1 MVRTGFY
8 LFLSVFLTGYGLIN
22 AYIFI
27 RGWPATS
34 WMRRSWRKAVLLLF
48 GFSVFSYPLGRFLTR
63 LVPLPGEDGLVLI
76 GSFYLAFMIY
86 LFLIL
91 LFLDVLRLIRCFL
104 PPVLKKRFQPSGTAP
119 RTPFLMVIGIVLIT
133 VSLGHWNALHPRIRN
148 LDIDLPQSSGARK
161 QLSVVMASD
170 LHLGRIIHNSRLEKI
185 VGLINGLKPDL
196 VLLAGD
202 LTDEDISFLSDQ
214 NTAAIL
220 QRIQAPLG
228 VYSVTGNHEYYSG
241 IGKAVSFIRQGGI
254 RVLEDEAVKIG
265 NSFYLVGRKDRTA
278 ERFGEH
284 RKPLGQ
290 LMKEVPPGYPVI
302 LMDHQPFQLAE
313 SQRQGVGL
321 QLSGHTHN
329 GQLFPINFIVG
340 RIYENPWGYLKKGGT
355 HYYVSCGLG
364 TWGPPVRTCSIPEI
378 VHIRLTLQPGP

>member
-1 MVRTGFY
+1 MPRTSLY
-8 LFLSVFLTGYGLIN
+8 IFLAVFLTGYGLVN

-27 RGWPATS
+27 RGWPATA
-34 WMRRSWRKAVLLLF
+34 WMRRFWRKAVLLLF
-48 GFSVFSYPLGRFLTR
+48 WLSVLSYPLGRFLSR

-76 GSFYLAFMIY
+76 GSFYLAVMIY
-86 LFLIL
+86 LFLVL
-91 LFLDVLRLIRCFL
+91 LFLDTLRLIRCLL
-104 PPVLKKRFQPSGTAP
+104 PPVLKKRFQPSGIAP
-119 RTPFLMVIGIVLIT
+119 RTKFLMVIGIVLIT

-148 LDIDLPQSSGARK
+148 LEINLPQSAGSRQ
-161 QLSVVMASD
+161 QLSVVLASD
-170 LHLGRIIHNSRLEKI
+170 LHLGRIIRNSRLEKI

-202 LTDEDISFLSDQ
+202 LTDEDIPFLSDQ
-214 NTAAIL
+214 NTAVIL

-241 IGKAVSFIRQGGI
+241 IGKSVSFIRQGHI
-254 RVLEDEAVKIG
+254 RVLEDETVKIG
-265 NSFYLVGRKDRTA
+265 DSLYLVGRKDRTA
-278 ERFGEH
+278 ERFGEP
-284 RKPLGQ
+284 RKPLGE

-313 SQRQGVGL
+313 AQRQGVGL

-329 GQLFPINFIVG
+329 GQLFPINFIIG
-340 RIYENPWGYLKKGGT
+340 RIYENPWGYLKKGDT
-355 HYYVSCGLG
+355 HYYVSCGVG

>member
-1 MVRTGFY
+1 LARTSLY
-8 LFLSVFLTGYGLIN
+8 LFLAVFLAGYGLVN

-27 RGWPATS
+27 RGWPATA
-34 WMRRSWRKAVLLLF
+34 WMRRSWRKAFLLLF
-48 GFSVFSYPLGRFLTR
+48 GFSVLSYPLGRFLSR

-76 GSFYLAFMIY
+76 GSFYLAVMIY
-86 LFLIL
+86 LFLVL
-91 LFLDVLRLIRCFL
+91 LLLDTLRLIRNL
-104 PPVLKKRFQPSGTAP
+104 SPPVLKKRFQPFRVAP
-119 RTPFLMVIGIVLIT
+119 RTPFLIVIGIVLIT

-148 LDIDLPQSSGARK
+148 LDIDLPQSAGARRP
-161 QLSVVMASD
+161 LSVVLASD
-170 LHLGRIIHNSRLEKI
+170 LHLGRIIRNSRLEKI

-254 RVLEDEAVKIG
+254 RVLEDETVKIG
-265 NSFYLVGRKDRTA
+265 NSFYLVGRKDQTA

-284 RKPLGQ
+284 RKPLGE
-290 LMKEVPPGYPVI
+290 LMKVVPPGYPVI
-302 LMDHQPFQLAE
+302 LMDHQPFRLAE

-340 RIYENPWGYLKKGGT
+340 RIYENPWGYLKKGAT
-355 HYYVSCGLG
+355 QYYISCGLG

-378 VHIRLTLQPGP
+378 VHIRLTFQPGP

>member
-1 MVRTGFY
+1 MARTSLY
-8 LFLSVFLTGYGLIN
+8 LFLTVFLTGYGLVN
-22 AYIFI
+22 VYIFI
-27 RGWPATS
+27 RGWPTTA
-34 WMRRSWRKAVLLLF
+34 WMRPVWRKTVLLLF
-48 GFSVFSYPLGRFLTR
+48 GFSVLSYPLGRFLSR
-63 LVPLPGEDGLVLI
+63 LVPLPGVDGLVLI
-76 GSFYLAFMIY
+76 GSFYLAVMIY
-86 LFLIL
+86 LFLVL
-91 LFLDVLRLIRCFL
+91 LFLDSLRLIRHL
-104 PPVLKKRFQPSGTAP
+104 SPPVLKKHFQPSGIAP

-148 LDIDLPQSSGARK
+148 LNVDLPQSAGARRP
-161 QLSVVMASD
+161 LSVVMASD
-170 LHLGRIIHNSRLEKI
+170 LHLGRIIRNSRLEKI
-185 VGLINGLKPDL
+185 VALINGLKPDL

-228 VYSVTGNHEYYSG
+228 VYAVTGNHEYYSG
-241 IGKAVSFIRQGGI
+241 IGKAVSFIRRGRI

-278 ERFGEH
+278 ERFGEQ
-284 RKPLGQ
+284 RKPLGE
-290 LMKEVPPGYPVI
+290 LMKVVPPGYPVI

-313 SQRQGVGL
+313 SQRQGIGL

-340 RIYENPWGYLKKGGT
+340 RIYENPWGYLKRGGT
-355 HYYVSCGLG
+355 QYYVSCGLG

-378 VHIRLTLQPGP
+378 VHIHLTFQPTP

>member
-1 MVRTGFY
+1 MSRFWRIAVQL
-8 LFLSVFLTGYGLIN
+8 LFWLSVL
-22 AYIFI
+22 
-27 RGWPATS
+27 
-34 WMRRSWRKAVLLLF
+34 
-48 GFSVFSYPLGRFLTR
+48 SYPLGRFLSR

-76 GSFYLAFMIY
+76 GSFYLAVMIY
-86 LFLIL
+86 LFLVL
-91 LFLDVLRLIRCFL
+91 LFLDTLRLFRPLC
-104 PPVLKKRFQPSGTAP
+104 PQVMTKRFSPSRAAP
-119 RTPFLMVIGIVLIT
+119 RTKFLMVIGIVGIT

-148 LDIDLPQSSGARK
+148 LEVHLPPSAGSRQ

-170 LHLGRIIHNSRLEKI
+170 LHLGRIIRNARLEKI

-196 VLLAGD
+196 VLLVGD

-220 QRIQAPLG
+220 RRIRAPLG

-241 IGKAVSFIRQGGI
+241 KATAVSFIRQGGI
-254 RVLEDEAVKIG
+254 RVLEDETAKVG
-265 NSFYLVGRKDRTA
+265 EALYLVGRKDRTA
-278 ERFGEH
+278 ERFGEQ
-284 RKPLGQ
+284 RKPLEE
-290 LMKEVPPGYPVI
+290 LMKKVPPGYPVI
-302 LMDHQPFQLAE
+302 LMDHQPFRLAE
-313 SQRQGVGL
+313 AQQQGVGL

-340 RIYENPWGYLKKGGT
+340 WIYENPWGYLKKGAT
-355 HYYVSCGLG
+355 QYYVSCGLG

>member
-1 MVRTGFY
+1 LVRTGLP
-8 LFLSVFLTGYGLIN
+8 LFLTIFLTGYGLIN
-22 AYIFI
+22 TYIFF
-27 RGWPATS
+27 RGRSAAV
-34 WMRRSWRKAVLLLF
+34 WMPPFWRKTALWLFWLSVL
-48 GFSVFSYPLGRFLTR
+48 SYPLGRFLSR
-63 LVPLPGEDGLVLI
+63 LVPLPGEDGLVLV
-76 GSFYLAFMIY
+76 GSYYLAVMIY

-91 LFLDVLRLIRCFL
+91 LFLDTLRLIRAL
-104 PPVLKKRFQPSGTAP
+104 IPPVLKNRFRALGIGP
-119 RTPFLMVIGIVLIT
+119 RTKFLVVIGFVLIT

-148 LDIDLPQSSGARK
+148 LEINLPQSIGPGK

-170 LHLGRIIHNSRLEKI
+170 LHLGRIIRNSRLEKI
-185 VGLINGLKPDL
+185 VGLINGLQPDL

-241 IGKAVSFIRQGGI
+241 IRRSVSFIRQGGI
-254 RVLEDEAVKIG
+254 RVLEDQAVKIG
-265 NSFYLVGRKDRTA
+265 NALYLVGRKDRTA
-278 ERFGEH
+278 ERFGER
-284 RKPLGQ
+284 RKPLEE

-302 LMDHQPFQLAE
+302 LMDHQPFELGEA
-313 SQRQGVGL
+313 QRQGVGL

-340 RIYENPWGYLKKGGT
+340 RIYENPWGYLKKGNT
-355 HYYVSCGLG
+355 HYYVSCGVG

-378 VHIRLTLQPGP
+378 MHIRLTFQPDS